1 MAPRLRKARTL
12 VVVALVLGGGSAGLA
27 AVTSL
32 HASAK
37 MDSRQVVVPRRPVGN
52 VAHARGT
59 FAGTLSRT
67 GPRWRLA
74 WRITY
79 EKLANPVVVIAD
91 IHRGMPGHFG
101 PILARLCADCHS
113 GQQGV
118 RAVTADTVRTMRRGG
133 AFITLITGRN
143 PNGEIRGQ
151 IRVRS

>member
-1 MAPRLRKARTL
+1 MLRKTGTL
-12 VVVALVLGGGSAGLA
+12 VVVALILGVAPAGLA

-37 MDSRQVVVPRRPVGN
+37 MDSQQVVVPRRPVGN
-52 VAHARGT
+52 VAHAKGT
-59 FAGTLSRT
+59 FVGTLSRT
-67 GPRWRLA
+67 RAQWRLA

-91 IHRGMPGHFG
+91 IHRGKPGHFG
-101 PILARLCADCHS
+101 PILVRLCANCHS
-113 GQQGV
+113 GQTGV
-118 RAVTADTVRTMRRGG
+118 KAVTADTVRTMKRGG

-151 IRVRS
+151 IRAGS